1 MARLRLMTWNLLEGG
16 RGAEGPRLD
25 LITSVLRAVQPDVL
39 TACEAHGLAE
49 DPRLLADIAAA
60 VGMRARLAPADDGAH
75 VLLLT
80 RPSVAVTHFGAL
92 ALAGPRRAAVGVLR
106 APGLPEIML
115 AGCHLDARDPSQRLR
130 EAQVLLASMP
140 PQWPRVVMGDLNS
153 ISHEDGLTR
162 RDLMSLP
169 LHHVERHVAPDG
181 EPDTRVTQALSAA
194 GLVDAWRLAHA
205 GVPVAAGATVP
216 TAIPQPPRF
225 GSMRLDYIFL
235 SADIPAALTA
245 CEPWREKPA
254 PRASDH
260 FPLVADLE
268 PHAA

>member
-25 LITSVLRAVQPDVL
+25 LITSVLRSVQPDVL
-39 TACEAHGLAE
+39 TACEGQGLAE

-60 VGMRARLAPADDGAH
+60 IGMRARLAPADDGAH
-75 VLLLT
+75 AVLFT
-80 RPSVAVTHFGAL
+80 RPSIAVTHFGAL
-92 ALAGPRRAAVGVLR
+92 ALGGPRRAAVGVLR

-115 AGCHLDARDPSQRLR
+115 AGCHLDARDPSLR
-130 EAQVLLASMP
+130 ANEIATLLANLP

-153 ISHEDGLTR
+153 ISHEDGITR
-162 RDLMSLP
+162 RDLMGLP

-181 EPDTRVTQALSAA
+181 EPDTRVTRALAAA

-205 GVPVAAGATVP
+205 GAPFTQGCTVP

-225 GSMRLDYIFL
+225 GAMRLDYVFL
-235 SADIPAALTA
+235 SADIPAALTS

-260 FPLVADLE
+260 YPLVADLE